1 MTYRGY
7 EICDTE
13 APFAD
18 LRYGWYAEEG
28 EPCMGFG
35 ATVEDC
41 MAGIDEE
48 LEGYPDLKRACVVDR
63 VAEWQDKMLLDLRG
77 VPRYTAWRSQV
88 LNGIDWDARAEPF
101 KQINLHVPNV
111 EYPIRGWLK
120 RGIDGLLPRKQPL
133 KDFQREL
140 IR

>member
-1 MTYRGY
+1 MNYRGY

-18 LRYGWYAEEG
+18 LRFGWYREEG
-28 EPCMGFG
+28 EECMGFG

-48 LEGYPDLKRACVVDR
+48 LGYMPGGDHFAMRKRPSTAEENESR
-63 VAEWQDKMLLDLRG
+63 VSLWQSKILRSG
-77 VPRYTAWRSQV
+77 AVPRYTAWRMQI
-88 LNGIDWDARAEPF
+88 LNGLVFPV
-101 KQINLHVPNV
+101 Q
-111 EYPIRGWLK
+111 
-120 RGIDGLLPRKQPL
+120 RGIDGLLMRKQPL